1 MQQYNNPAMY
11 TNEGLRRIHLLGKRI
26 MLFGTLAAVVFWLL
40 ETFVL
45 RGPGNTSIA
54 PFELLI
60 LMIYPLLLGG
70 TLWVIAWVVEGFLTS
85 SSHE

>member
-1 MQQYNNPAMY
+1 MY

-45 RGPGNTSIA
+45 RDGRSIA

-60 LMIYPLLLGG
+60 LIINPLLLGG
-70 TLWVIAWVVEGFLTS
+70 ALWVIAWIVEGFLTS

>member
-1 MQQYNNPAMY
+1 
-11 TNEGLRRIHLLGKRI
+11 
-26 MLFGTLAAVVFWLL
+26 MLFGTLAAVALWLL

-45 RGPGNTSIA
+45 RERGNTSIA
-54 PFELLI
+54 PFELLV

-70 TLWVIAWVVEGFLTS
+70 ALWVIAWIVEGFLTS